1 MNFLNPL
8 ALLFALLAVPI
19 ILLYLLRL
27 QRREQPVSSTLLW
40 RQVIMDRE
48 ANTLWQK
55 LRRNLLLLLQL
66 ATLAFLVFALIRP
79 YVNVTSQLSG
89 KIIVLLD
96 TSASMLATDVAPSR
110 FEAARAEVR
119 KLIDQLGNNDQM
131 TLIAVDGTPRILST
145 TTNDAS
151 QLRASL
157 EGAAPTLTTA
167 NWSSA
172 ISLAAGLGGDG
183 ATTIVI
189 SDGANA
195 EDVQLLQ
202 GVARYI
208 PIGSSGDNIAISTL
222 SLRRTVR
229 GVSAFVRVSNTG
241 AQNDSVLVSLKADGN
256 LIDARTLAVPAGQ
269 SATWTIN
276 AIDPTITTLQATI
289 DQAQHNALTAD
300 DQAYAVNVNNTTRRA
315 LLLTRGNRFLEQA
328 MSVLPNLRTTRAV
341 AMPPA
346 SEQNYDLYVLDNM
359 TTTLPANANALII
372 GAQSVFSTSGTFSN
386 TAYVRTETNPI
397 VQNLDWRTINILDIQ
412 RVNAPQNLR
421 PIVFTQGGPALFVGE
436 NVPMRNL
443 TQLQRVAVLPFELRR
458 SDLPLQIA
466 FPILIANVVDYL
478 APPQG
483 FNVPSNVR
491 PGEIVPLPEGAVVQP
506 PGQSPVAVGAQG
518 FADTGRAGIYGFR
531 LSGAEVNGP
540 AGNGPAGS
548 GDENPGIGAF
558 AVNFLNPT
566 ESAITPNP
574 QLQVGNATTNAAAQ
588 TQLTQRELWNILAV
602 LALLLLIVEW
612 WIYQR
617 GVPAR
622 LATLG
627 QRPESP
633 APPPTAKANPT
644 GTMPS

>member
-66 ATLAFLVFALIRP
+66 CTLLFLVFALIRP
-79 YVNVTSQLSG
+79 YINTQSQLTG

-110 FEAARAEVR
+110 FEAARAEVQ

-131 TLIAVDGTPRILST
+131 TLIAVDGAPRILSVT
-145 TTNDAS
+145 THDAS
-151 QLRASL
+151 QLQASL
-157 EGAAPTLTTA
+157 NEVVPTLTTA

-172 ISLAAGLGGDG
+172 ISLAAGLGGKG

-195 EDVQLLQ
+195 QDMQLLQ

-208 PIGSSGDNIAISTL
+208 PIGKSGDNIAISTL
-222 SLRRTVR
+222 SLRRTAR
-229 GVSAFVRVSNTG
+229 GLSAFVRVSNTG
-241 AQNDSVLVSLKADGN
+241 TQNDSVLVSLKADGN

-276 AIDPTITTLQATI
+276 AMEPAIMTLQASI
-289 DQAQHNALTAD
+289 DQAQHNTLAAD
-300 DQAYAVNVNNTTRRA
+300 DRAYAVNINNTLRRA

-328 MSVLPNLRTTRAV
+328 MSALPNLRTTRAV

-346 SEQNYDLYVLDNM
+346 SEQTYDLYVLDNM

-386 TAYVRTETNPI
+386 TAFVRTETHPI
-397 VQNLDWRTINILDIQ
+397 VQDLDWRAINVLDIQ
-412 RVNAPQNLR
+412 RVNAPTNLR
-421 PIVFTQGGPALFVGE
+421 SVVMTQGGPALLAGE

-443 TQLQRVAVLPFELRR
+443 TQLQRVVVLPFELRR

-466 FPILIANVVDYL
+466 FPILMANVVDYL

-483 FNVPSNVR
+483 LNVPTSVR
-491 PGEIVPLPEGAVVQP
+491 PGEIMALPDGTVVQP
-506 PGQSPVAVGAQG
+506 PGKAPVVVDARG
-518 FADTGRAGIYGFR
+518 FADTNTAGIYGFR
-531 LSGAEVNGP
+531 LNTAATS
-540 AGNGPAGS
+540 
-548 GDENPGIGAF
+548 ENSNTGAF
-558 AVNFLNPT
+558 AVNFLNPI

-574 QLQVGNATTNAAAQ
+574 LLQVGNATTNANAQ
-588 TQLTQRELWNILAV
+588 TQQTQREFWNVMAV
-602 LALLLLIVEW
+602 LALLLLIAEW
-612 WIYQR
+612 WVYQR

-622 LATLG
+622 LAALG
-627 QRPESP
+627 QRAQPVPVSP
-633 APPPTAKANPT
+633 S
-644 GTMPS
+644 PSTRK